1 MLKSS
6 KLMRERMILKS
17 YDTRFFKTKM
27 MAQLYQ
33 ACANDSATEG
43 CEEVKFTDFVL
54 VFRTHAGENSHRYGD
69 RKHPLDAWNG
79 TGKYHPPMELDELY
93 RMTP

>member
-1 MLKSS
+1 MINLRVEMLKSS

-17 YDTRFFKTKM
+17 YDTRFFKTKI

-43 CEEVKFTDFVL
+43 CEEV
-54 VFRTHAGENSHRYGD
+54 E
-69 RKHPLDAWNG
+69 
-79 TGKYHPPMELDELY
+79 
-93 RMTP
+93 